1 MQRLLRIPS
10 EGIALGLPLA
20 LGQVGAELMRVY
32 GLCWEVEA
40 GGRPSVAKNQPDS
53 IFAAASAPCN
63 LRPRETF
70 SHKAGT
76 REILPKED

>member
-1 MQRLLRIPS
+1 
-10 EGIALGLPLA
+10 
-20 LGQVGAELMRVY
+20 MRVY
-32 GLCWEVEA
+32 GFCWEVEA